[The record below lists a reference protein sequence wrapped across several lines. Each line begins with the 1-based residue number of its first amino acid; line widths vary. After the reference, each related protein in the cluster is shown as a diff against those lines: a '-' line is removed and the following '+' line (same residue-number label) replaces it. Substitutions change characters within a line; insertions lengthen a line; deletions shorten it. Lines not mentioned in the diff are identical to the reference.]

1 MRIDIHH
8 YLHHDE
14 DEGRLARIEALLTTL
29 ATKGE
34 AQMATL
40 QELMVELQAEV
51 ERNTSVDESAIMLIN
66 GLADQIAALV
76 AAGDTTGLEALV
88 VKLRTDSDTLAA
100 AVTANTPQVPA

>member
-1 MRIDIHH
+1 MRIEIHH
-8 YLHHDE
+8 YLHHVE

-29 ATKGE
+29 TTKGE

-40 QELMVELQAEV
+40 QELMAELQAEV
-51 ERNTSVDESAIMLIN
+51 TRNTEVDQSAILLIN
-66 GLADQIAALV
+66 GLADQIAALL

-88 VKLRTDSDTLAA
+88 IKLREDSDSLAA